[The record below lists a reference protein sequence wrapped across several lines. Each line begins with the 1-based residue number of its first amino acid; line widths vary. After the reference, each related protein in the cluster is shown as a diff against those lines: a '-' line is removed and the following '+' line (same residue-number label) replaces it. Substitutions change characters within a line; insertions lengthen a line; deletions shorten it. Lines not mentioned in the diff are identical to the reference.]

1 MSYKMKSDN
10 KKAIT
15 IIGAGLGGCFLA
27 LLLAKRGY
35 QVKLYER
42 LPKEDICDTA
52 SKRSYNITIYG
63 YAIQKLKEEKLW
75 TYIEPHLLPLAGSQT
90 QIRNNT
96 KPIYSP
102 THENMQHY
110 CM

>member
-1 MSYKMKSDN
+1 MQLQMENSS
-10 KKAIT
+10 KKTIT

-27 LLLAKRGY
+27 LLLARRGY

-42 LPKEDICDTA
+42 LPKKDICDTA

-63 YAIQKLKEEKLW
+63 YAIEKLKEEKLW
-75 TYIEPHLLPLAGSQT
+75 SYIGPYLLPLTGSQT
-90 QIRNNT
+90 QIGNNT

-102 THENMQHY
+102 THKDM
-110 CM
+110 